1 MLVTVDHAL
10 LADALARLRD
20 RRTEPPR
27 FRRLV
32 RRATLILATEALRD
46 LPLRPR
52 RVRTP
57 LGVAE
62 GRLLGDEAVVAVPI
76 LRAGLGMLDGFLEL
90 VPGAAVGV
98 IGLRRDERTFRPRE
112 YSRSLPRSLAGRV
125 VVVLDPMLATG
136 GSLAAAV
143 DILKKNR
150 ARDIRAVTL
159 LAAPEG
165 VREAERRHPDL
176 RIYTAAV
183 DRGLNRRAYIV
194 PGIGDAGDRIFG
206 TE

>member
-1 MLVTVDHAL
+1 MLVTVDNAL